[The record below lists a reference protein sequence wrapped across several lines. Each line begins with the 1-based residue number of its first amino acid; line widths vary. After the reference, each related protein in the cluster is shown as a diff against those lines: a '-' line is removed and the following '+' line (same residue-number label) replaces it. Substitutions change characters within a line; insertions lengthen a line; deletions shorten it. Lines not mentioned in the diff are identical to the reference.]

1 MSKKK
6 IVFFVSTDRYF
17 ITHRL
22 NLAVSAVE
30 MNYEVYLIT
39 TVTSEEYLDK
49 IKINNIKV
57 VDLKLNR
64 SGKNPITELLFFIKL
79 LNRIRSIKPDII
91 HNVAMKPVIYGSIIS
106 KIVKTKKTVNA
117 IAGTGIV
124 FSKKSISNIFV
135 KQILKLLLFLSLHNS
150 KIIVQNKSDKDFVM
164 KLGLNEKSI
173 RLQNG
178 VGVNIM
184 EYKKN
189 KKKLVSLNVLLASR
203 LLWSKGVGDYINAI
217 KIIKKTRK
225 DITFCLAGITDNEN
239 PDKIPNDQILL
250 WEKEGLIKYLGW
262 VENMHEVLS
271 QTKIFCLPSFYGEGM
286 PKSLIEASAS
296 GIPSITTNTPGCNEI
311 VTDNHN
317 GFLVPINSPESIAK
331 KILSLIDN
339 KRLYEIM
346 SENCLKT
353 AKENFDENKIISETL
368 KLYE

>member
-1 MSKKK
+1 MKY
-6 IVFFVSTDRYF
+6 I
-17 ITHRL
+17 
-22 NLAVSAVE
+22 
-30 MNYEVYLIT
+30 IT

-64 SGKNPITELLFFIKL
+64 SGRILLQNYYFSL
-79 LNRIRSIKPDII
+79 NLNRIRSIKPDII

-189 KKKLVSLNVLLASR
+189 KKKTS
-203 LLWSKGVGDYINAI
+203 
-217 KIIKKTRK
+217 
-225 DITFCLAGITDNEN
+225 
-239 PDKIPNDQILL
+239 
-250 WEKEGLIKYLGW
+250 
-262 VENMHEVLS
+262 
-271 QTKIFCLPSFYGEGM
+271 
-286 PKSLIEASAS
+286 
-296 GIPSITTNTPGCNEI
+296 
-311 VTDNHN
+311 
-317 GFLVPINSPESIAK
+317 
-331 KILSLIDN
+331 
-339 KRLYEIM
+339 
-346 SENCLKT
+346 
-353 AKENFDENKIISETL
+353 
-368 KLYE
+368 